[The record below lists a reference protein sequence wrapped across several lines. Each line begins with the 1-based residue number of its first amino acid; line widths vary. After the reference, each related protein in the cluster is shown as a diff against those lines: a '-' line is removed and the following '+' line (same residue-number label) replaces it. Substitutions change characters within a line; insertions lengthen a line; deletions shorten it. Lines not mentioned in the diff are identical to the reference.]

1 MSTIFSDTTGRQL
14 IKTKK
19 LATWADLIGSNRF
32 RPTPD
37 QIRADQNP
45 SERFF
50 TGAEPQL
57 LIYGAQGLPWHLG
70 GFRCL
75 SITRLPR
82 VGHLERLVKPKS
94 SPPDAVV
101 PETYA
106 TVRS

>member
-50 TGAEPQL
+50 TGRDG
-57 LIYGAQGLPWHLG
+57 LIEEV
-70 GFRCL
+70 
-75 SITRLPR
+75 
-82 VGHLERLVKPKS
+82 VGHAKNFKPVALIGPGGIGKIS
-94 SPPDAVV
+94 IALAVLQC
-101 PETYA
+101 
-106 TVRS
+106 

>member
-50 TGAEPQL
+50 TGLDLGEHVLMCSASP
-57 LIYGAQGLPWHLG
+57 GLWG
-70 GFRCL
+70 N
-75 SITRLPR
+75 
-82 VGHLERLVKPKS
+82 
-94 SPPDAVV
+94 
-101 PETYA
+101 
-106 TVRS
+106 